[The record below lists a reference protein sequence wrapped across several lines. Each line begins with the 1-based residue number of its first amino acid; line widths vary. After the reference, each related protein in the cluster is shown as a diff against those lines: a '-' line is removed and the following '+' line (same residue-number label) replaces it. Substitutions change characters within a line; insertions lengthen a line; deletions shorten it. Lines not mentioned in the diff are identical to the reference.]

1 MEFKELII
9 SFIIEKTRQERI
21 SFFYIMGHDEKIYVS
36 VLFLGSLLF
45 AQDALREAVNNAD
58 FDAVRQ
64 MVKKNEIEE
73 VIVVNASRYCIT
85 NLWQNI

>member
-1 MEFKELII
+1 MMK
-9 SFIIEKTRQERI
+9 
-21 SFFYIMGHDEKIYVS
+21 KIYVS

-64 MVKKNEIEE
+64 MVKKK
-73 VIVVNASRYCIT
+73 T
-85 NLWQNI
+85 PQK

>member
-1 MEFKELII
+1 MMK
-9 SFIIEKTRQERI
+9 
-21 SFFYIMGHDEKIYVS
+21 KIYVS

-45 AQDALREAVNNAD
+45 AQDALREADNNAD

-73 VIVVNASRYCIT
+73 VYEEKGIEVNIVFGKELPRTIAQKIKLST
-85 NLWQNI
+85 